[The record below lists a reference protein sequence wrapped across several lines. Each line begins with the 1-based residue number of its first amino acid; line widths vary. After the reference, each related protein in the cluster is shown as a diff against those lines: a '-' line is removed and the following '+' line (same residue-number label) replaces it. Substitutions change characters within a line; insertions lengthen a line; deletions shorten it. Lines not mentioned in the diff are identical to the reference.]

1 MVVHVN
7 VNVAGDGVG
16 LWGACACAWLVGPVP
31 REAVE
36 DLYEQWNDVAE
47 GFGVDKDESREIFSV
62 LQETLDMAKKPLASI
77 SDLLFDVYDT
87 DNVREACEEAR
98 VARDVLCLGVV
109 HLLPRLS
116 FACCVTKGCPHPLLC
131 VHSRLRTS

>member
-1 MVVHVN
+1 M
-7 VNVAGDGVG
+7 
-16 LWGACACAWLVGPVP
+16 P

-87 DNVREACEEAR
+87 DNVCVALEER
-98 VARDVLCLGVV
+98 VEGGRGDGWGEGLETTG
-109 HLLPRLS
+109 
-116 FACCVTKGCPHPLLC
+116 
-131 VHSRLRTS
+131 